1 MSVRASCHESRK
13 GYLISN
19 NPNPY
24 VRVLVGT
31 CMATCEMCGTDRVT
45 TFLSE
50 ISGARLR
57 CCTRCI
63 ESNNLTVLERRV
75 PTQTVTRPV
84 LSKTKTY
91 TKNVSKMEKEVA
103 RDFHVRIKKARERKG
118 WSAREMAKRLNL
130 RLNDIQK
137 TEAGVQPADNILEK
151 IAKALDISLF
161 EENVSEPERAIKT
174 PSSRSM
180 TIGDALDEFLAKE

>member
-1 MSVRASCHESRK
+1 MSVRASCHEPRK

-103 RDFHVRIKKARERKG
+103 RDFHARIKKAREGKG

-161 EENVSEPERAIKT
+161 EESISEPERNIKA

-180 TIGDALDEFLAKE
+180 TIGDALDEFLEKE

>member
-1 MSVRASCHESRK
+1 
-13 GYLISN
+13 
-19 NPNPY
+19 
-24 VRVLVGT
+24 
-31 CMATCEMCGTDRVT
+31 MATCEMCGTDRVT

-57 CCTRCI
+57 CCSRCI
-63 ESNNLTVLERRV
+63 ESNNLTVLERRFES
-75 PTQTVTRPV
+75 QTLTKPV
-84 LSKTKTY
+84 SIRTKTY
-91 TKNVSKMEKEVA
+91 TKNISKMEKEVA
-103 RDFHVRIKKARERKG
+103 RDFHIRIKNAREKKG

-137 TEAGVQPADNILEK
+137 TEAGVQPADITLEK

-161 EENVSEPERAIKT
+161 EESILEPERNIKT
-174 PSSRSM
+174 PGSRSM

>member
-1 MSVRASCHESRK
+1 VSVRASCHESRK

-57 CCTRCI
+57 CCSRCI
-63 ESNNLTVLERRV
+63 ESNNLTVLERRTA
-75 PTQTVTRPV
+75 TQTVTRPV
-84 LSKTKTY
+84 SSKTRTY
-91 TKNVSKMEKEVA
+91 TKNITKMEKEVA
-103 RDFHVRIKKARERKG
+103 RDFHIRIKNAREGKG
-118 WSAREMAKRLNL
+118 WTAREMAKRLNL

-137 TEAGVQPADNILEK
+137 TEAGVRPADNILEK

-161 EENVSEPERAIKT
+161 EESISEPERNIKA

>member
-1 MSVRASCHESRK
+1 
-13 GYLISN
+13 
-19 NPNPY
+19 
-24 VRVLVGT
+24 
-31 CMATCEMCGTDRVT
+31 MATCEMCGTDRVT

-75 PTQTVTRPV
+75 ATQTVTRPD
-84 LSKTKTY
+84 SHKTKTY
-91 TKNVSKMEKEVA
+91 TKNISKMEKEVA
-103 RDFHVRIKKARERKG
+103 RDFHIRIKG
-118 WSAREMAKRLNL
+118 WTAREMAKRLNL

-161 EENVSEPERAIKT
+161 EENISEPERNIKT

>member
-1 MSVRASCHESRK
+1 M
-13 GYLISN
+13 ISN

-103 RDFHVRIKKARERKG
+103 RDFHARIKNAREGKG

-137 TEAGVQPADNILEK
+137 AEAGVQPADNILEK

-161 EENVSEPERAIKT
+161 EENISEPERTIKT

>member
-103 RDFHVRIKKARERKG
+103 RDFHARIKKARERKG

>member
-1 MSVRASCHESRK
+1 MCVRTSSHVARK

-24 VRVLVGT
+24 GRVLVGIS
-31 CMATCEMCGTDRVT
+31 MATCEMCGMDRVT

-50 ISGARLR
+50 ISGAKLR

-63 ESNNLTVLERRV
+63 ESNNLTVLERRIPV
-75 PTQTVTRPV
+75 QTEVRPV
-84 LSKTKTY
+84 LAKSKVY
-91 TKNVSKMEKEVA
+91 TKNIGKMEKEIA
-103 RDFHVRIKKARERKG
+103 SDFHIRIKRARENKG
-118 WSAREMAKRLNL
+118 WSARDLAKRTNL

-137 TEAGVQPADNILEK
+137 AEAGVQPADNVLEK
-151 IAKALDISLF
+151 LAKALDISLF
-161 EENVSEPERAIKT
+161 EEAISDPERTIKS

-180 TIGDALDEFLAKE
+180 TIGDALDEFLGKN

>member
-1 MSVRASCHESRK
+1 M
-13 GYLISN
+13 
-19 NPNPY
+19 
-24 VRVLVGT
+24 LVGAY
-31 CMATCEMCGTDRVT
+31 MATCELCGTDRVT

-57 CCTRCI
+57 CCSRCI

-75 PTQTVTRPV
+75 ATKTVTRPV
-84 LSKTKTY
+84 SSKTRTY
-91 TKNVSKMEKEVA
+91 TKNITKMEKEVA
-103 RDFHVRIKKARERKG
+103 RDFHIRIKNARERKG

-137 TEAGVQPADNILEK
+137 TEAGVPPADNILEK
-151 IAKALDISLF
+151 IAKALEISLF
-161 EENVSEPERAIKT
+161 EESISEPERNIKA
-174 PSSRSM
+174 PGSRSM

>member
-1 MSVRASCHESRK
+1 M
-13 GYLISN
+13 
-19 NPNPY
+19 
-24 VRVLVGT
+24 

-57 CCTRCI
+57 CCSRCI

-75 PTQTVTRPV
+75 ASQTLTTPV
-84 LSKTKTY
+84 SPKTKTY
-91 TKNVSKMEKEVA
+91 TKNINKMEKEVA
-103 RDFHVRIKKARERKG
+103 RDFHIRIKNAREGKG
-118 WSAREMAKRLNL
+118 WSAREMGKRLNL

-137 TEAGVQPADNILEK
+137 TEAGVRPADNILEK

-161 EENVSEPERAIKT
+161 EDSISEPERTIKT

>member
-1 MSVRASCHESRK
+1 
-13 GYLISN
+13 
-19 NPNPY
+19 
-24 VRVLVGT
+24 
-31 CMATCEMCGTDRVT
+31 MCGTDRVT

-103 RDFHVRIKKARERKG
+103 RDFHARIKKARERKG